1 MVLPLCP
8 QTVFQLKL
16 LNSCSISGRKPA
28 VIVDLPVSLSV
39 WSSPSFPGW
48 QTCCPGPD
56 SYRSFQRWMS
66 SIVTCQ
72 SGPPIPLFIFPFFLL
87 LFLSSWNLWEWWH
100 VWSDSYF
107 SRQSCGQREWQAP
120 VHCEVGH
127 WDLTGCAVFVGGDAP
142 WCVVTMPS
150 AYIMKCRGLL
160 FFSVWELA
168 WSPDPPCL
176 LAILDNLF
184 QSFFGSRVP

>member
-1 MVLPLCP
+1 MDVEHCYMPIRASYSTFHLP
-8 QTVFQLKL
+8 F
-16 LNSCSISGRKPA
+16 
-28 VIVDLPVSLSV
+28 
-39 WSSPSFPGW
+39 
-48 QTCCPGPD
+48 
-56 SYRSFQRWMS
+56 
-66 SIVTCQ
+66 
-72 SGPPIPLFIFPFFLL
+72 FFLL

-160 FFSVWELA
+160 FFFCMRIGLISGSALPAGHSRQFVPKFFWQQGPVEM
-168 WSPDPPCL
+168 PDSMRTLSSILCL
-176 LAILDNLF
+176 LYGWGSVL
-184 QSFFGSRVP
+184 QSI